1 MEEEE
6 LCKGMPVEFAS
17 YLTYCKNLKFE
28 EKPDYAYL
36 KGMFTG
42 LKKKMKKIEL
52 VFDWLKDEEKSD
64 EETKVCSH

>member
-28 EKPDYAYL
+28 EKPDYTYL
-36 KGMFTG
+36 KGMFLG
-42 LKKKMKKIEL
+42 LKKKMKGIEL
-52 VFDWLKDEEKSD
+52 VFD
-64 EETKVCSH
+64 